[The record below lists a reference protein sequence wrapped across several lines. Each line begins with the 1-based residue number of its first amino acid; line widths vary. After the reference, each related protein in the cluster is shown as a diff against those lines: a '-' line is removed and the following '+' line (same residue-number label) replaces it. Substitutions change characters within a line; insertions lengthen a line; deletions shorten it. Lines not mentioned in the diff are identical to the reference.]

1 MTKTLKML
9 GNLKLRDI
17 YEEIDPIGSKPVFS
31 EGDGDEYDYFHQ
43 ELELNLNPYTLSI
56 LYEREPPGDIFP
68 VYWVRFQ
75 WDLKDPSIEQFRTFC
90 QKAEKVHSRFG
101 PLEVIIFEKD
111 GDNHNENIVASKPHQ
126 VKSKND
132 LVNAVTSYIKL
143 SEDIRE

>member
-1 MTKTLKML
+1 MTETLKML
-9 GNLKLRDI
+9 GNLKLKDI
-17 YEEIDPIGSKPVFS
+17 YEEIGPIGSKPVFS
-31 EGDGDEYDYFHQ
+31 EGEGDEYDYFHQ

-68 VYWVRFQ
+68 VYWVRFE